1 MEIIWFLKKLCLV
14 SKETMFA
21 FSVGKLENKII
32 PKTPDTQEQPD
43 LVFIHN
49 TFVNF
54 KEFF

>member
-1 MEIIWFLKKLCLV
+1 MEIIWFLKKLC
-14 SKETMFA
+14 FA